1 MKTNLK
7 LILEIRTLLKQL
19 QERQQIKMTFKE
31 KKALSIYSELMK
43 LKMSM
48 YYTPDDRK
56 FEGIIIL
63 KNKYKNLD
71 LNKIDEAIND
81 AREKVSRM
89 GLCSNLIR

>member
-43 LKMSM
+43 LKINM
-48 YYTPDDRK
+48 YYTPDDRN

-89 GLCSNLIR
+89 GLCCVVT